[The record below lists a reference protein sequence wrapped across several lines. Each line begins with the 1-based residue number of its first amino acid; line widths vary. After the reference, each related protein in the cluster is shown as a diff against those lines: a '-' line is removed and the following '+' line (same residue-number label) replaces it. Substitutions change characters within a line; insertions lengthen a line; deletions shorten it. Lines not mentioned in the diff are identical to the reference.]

1 MRRTFGIAIVLALL
15 AVPAGRAATPAPA
28 ATHGPKLEAVTFGI
42 RHRVFHD
49 FRDVQRVKLNQD
61 FLLGDSEYSARVIQY
76 LPDFQM
82 DIEHHKFFSLSDQP
96 RNPAFRVVVSR
107 GKAPHDTSWAFLK
120 SPPHFS
126 AKSYFSFE
134 VLRIDFVG
142 HPPLLA
148 DTTTAA
154 QPAGG
159 MPPSTSS
166 TRDSSR
172 SH

>member
-1 MRRTFGIAIVLALL
+1 MRRVLGFVLVLGLL
-15 AVPAGRAATPAPA
+15 AAPA
-28 ATHGPKLEAVTFGI
+28 ARAAAPAPSSGKGPRLDWVTFGI

-49 FRDVQRVKLNQD
+49 FRDIQKVKLNQD
-61 FLLGDSEYSARVIQY
+61 FPLGDSEYSARVIQY

-96 RNPAFRVVVSR
+96 RNPAFQIVVR
-107 GKAPHDTSWAFLK
+107 KGKAPHDTSWAFLK

-148 DTTTAA
+148 DTTAA
-154 QPAGG
+154 PATGG
-159 MPPSTSS
+159 SPAHSS
-166 TRDSSR
+166 AVRDSSR

>member
-1 MRRTFGIAIVLALL
+1 MRRTLGIGIVLGLL
-15 AVPAGRAATPAPA
+15 AVPSARAQAPAPA
-28 ATHGPKLEAVTFGI
+28 ATRGPKLEAVTFGI
-42 RHRVFHD
+42 RHRVFHE
-49 FRDVQRVKLNQD
+49 FSDVQKVKLNQD
-61 FLLGDSEYSARVIQY
+61 FPLGDSEYSARVIQY

-82 DIEHHKFFSLSDQP
+82 DLEHHKFFSLSDQP
-96 RNPAFRVVVSR
+96 RNPAFRVVVRR

-126 AKSYFSFE
+126 ARSYFSFQ

-142 HPPLLA
+142 HSPLLA
-148 DTTTAA
+148 DTSAA
-154 QPAGG
+154 PPAA
-159 MPPSTSS
+159 MPAPAS